1 MRMKLKTR
9 KRVLSVIA
17 AVAFTLSMATSAG
30 LDTYYTVPD
39 DPVAVSAKVKR

>member
-17 AVAFTLSMATSAG
+17 AVAFTLSMATSTS
-30 LDTYYTVPD
+30 LDTYYTTPE
-39 DPVAVSAKVKR
+39 DPVATSVKVKR